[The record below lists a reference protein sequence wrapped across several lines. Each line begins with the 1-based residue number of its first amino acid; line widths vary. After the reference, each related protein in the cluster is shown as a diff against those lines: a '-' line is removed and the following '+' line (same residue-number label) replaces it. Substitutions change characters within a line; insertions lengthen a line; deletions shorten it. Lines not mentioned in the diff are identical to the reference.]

1 MYRSTRSRA
10 LLRGGGAAK
19 RGIAAPKSRSLFV
32 RSVGG
37 RRVAYRF
44 YFYEFEGAAYFRQ
57 LVTTKGGQVV
67 TRADIASADFA
78 ISTVHVPDEAH
89 SLPICTPQFLSDC
102 VLEDTVKDPAEYLA
116 EYPAAQSSQ
125 PGTQTSPMAYDDDE
139 DDDED
144 GDEDDIIQDVRRLYD
159 DGALDAEDR
168 VVNSLLASQSRS
180 ISEYAAPEP
189 GSPGA
194 SSTNSM
200 DVSDSDYRTRRILNR
215 TSRSFTDAPAK
226 AASSAAAGGTPA
238 RAKARQSHG
247 DRMAAGDPAPEKVG
261 ASSPELE
268 MPFSQIPMGPNFT
281 FIQSQVDGGAAP
293 ASARA
298 RRTRASKSTTGGYDN
313 GVDNHSD
320 NAGDSDD
327 DDGNSNGNGNGRRL
341 IELVHDLSDEEYPDP
356 TAFLDPRD
364 SGLNIN
370 YPVQDTSSSPD
381 AGGPVTQDPEA
392 LTPDESSPV
401 LISSGTASSQVTE
414 PVPGEGPGS
423 SDDDGDGNVNDTP
436 DAPNVGI
443 GKADEAG
450 EDEDGDDGSGGT
462 PAMDDGAL
470 AATGTK
476 TRREAARAIEKR
488 RQTLNVLGRPRGAS
502 TSRHIS
508 TCQRLLELY
517 NLTKSDGGLGI
528 QLDPAL
534 APPARLVSG
543 ELHSRAYTATAASSP
558 STPTRR
564 ATFSGAMRVLGEG
577 EPSVTD
583 LDRLRYMCKV
593 KGLMAGTELSVRE
606 ALRTLYF
613 FTGDWVSARRYI
625 LLGEESLGDDCMW
638 SAEEDGVLLQGLDLD
653 RMAALR
659 QRKGS
664 VEVYRRLQF
673 LNTFHGPRAH

>member
-89 SLPICTPQFLSDC
+89 SLPICTPQFLSDS

-215 TSRSFTDAPAK
+215 TSRSFTDAPAVSSPL
-226 AASSAAAGGTPA
+226 ALRRSPRSSASPAPVHGQQPSSHRATLMPQKSPSAAAGGTPA

-298 RRTRASKSTTGGYDN
+298 RRTRASKSTTGSYDN

-320 NAGDSDD
+320 DAGDSDD
-327 DDGNSNGNGNGRRL
+327 DDGNGNGNGRRL
-341 IELVHDLSDEEYPDP
+341 TELVHDLSDEEYPDP

-381 AGGPVTQDPEA
+381 AGGPVTQDPDALVDADRELSDDERPQTPTAVPAQASVETPSGAGRKRRRGSTSESGYGEQPVPVVIKPHAA
-392 LTPDESSPV
+392 LTSS
-401 LISSGTASSQVTE
+401 LSLSAAQHAQLSQAASQPSQE
-414 PVPGEGPGS
+414 EPGS
-423 SDDDGDGNVNDTP
+423 
-436 DAPNVGI
+436 
-443 GKADEAG
+443 
-450 EDEDGDDGSGGT
+450 
-462 PAMDDGAL
+462 
-470 AATGTK
+470 
-476 TRREAARAIEKR
+476 
-488 RQTLNVLGRPRGAS
+488 
-502 TSRHIS
+502 
-508 TCQRLLELY
+508 
-517 NLTKSDGGLGI
+517 
-528 QLDPAL
+528 
-534 APPARLVSG
+534 RLV
-543 ELHSRAYTATAASSP
+543 AT
-558 STPTRR
+558 
-564 ATFSGAMRVLGEG
+564 
-577 EPSVTD
+577 
-583 LDRLRYMCKV
+583 LR
-593 KGLMAGTELSVRE
+593 
-606 ALRTLYF
+606 
-613 FTGDWVSARRYI
+613 
-625 LLGEESLGDDCMW
+625 
-638 SAEEDGVLLQGLDLD
+638 
-653 RMAALR
+653 
-659 QRKGS
+659 
-664 VEVYRRLQF
+664 
-673 LNTFHGPRAH
+673 

>member
-1 MYRSTRSRA
+1 
-10 LLRGGGAAK
+10 
-19 RGIAAPKSRSLFV
+19 
-32 RSVGG
+32 
-37 RRVAYRF
+37 
-44 YFYEFEGAAYFRQ
+44 
-57 LVTTKGGQVV
+57 
-67 TRADIASADFA
+67 
-78 ISTVHVPDEAH
+78 
-89 SLPICTPQFLSDC
+89 
-102 VLEDTVKDPAEYLA
+102 
-116 EYPAAQSSQ
+116 
-125 PGTQTSPMAYDDDE
+125 
-139 DDDED
+139 
-144 GDEDDIIQDVRRLYD
+144 
-159 DGALDAEDR
+159 
-168 VVNSLLASQSRS
+168 
-180 ISEYAAPEP
+180 
-189 GSPGA
+189 
-194 SSTNSM
+194 
-200 DVSDSDYRTRRILNR
+200 
-215 TSRSFTDAPAK
+215 
-226 AASSAAAGGTPA
+226 
-238 RAKARQSHG
+238 
-247 DRMAAGDPAPEKVG
+247 
-261 ASSPELE
+261 
-268 MPFSQIPMGPNFT
+268 
-281 FIQSQVDGGAAP
+281 
-293 ASARA
+293 
-298 RRTRASKSTTGGYDN
+298 
-313 GVDNHSD
+313 
-320 NAGDSDD
+320 
-327 DDGNSNGNGNGRRL
+327 
-341 IELVHDLSDEEYPDP
+341 
-356 TAFLDPRD
+356 
-364 SGLNIN
+364 
-370 YPVQDTSSSPD
+370 
-381 AGGPVTQDPEA
+381 
-392 LTPDESSPV
+392 
-401 LISSGTASSQVTE
+401 
-414 PVPGEGPGS
+414 
-423 SDDDGDGNVNDTP
+423 
-436 DAPNVGI
+436 
-443 GKADEAG
+443 
-450 EDEDGDDGSGGT
+450 
-462 PAMDDGAL
+462 L